1 MIAELAGLFRGDLA
15 PTGAALVVKDH
26 TCGLEMVADLLQPD
40 RLSAI
45 LQRFS
50 TLYQRPEPQAVASQ
64 WSKIYFSKL
73 IVPTT
78 AASLMLDW
86 RLPLDV
92 DETGIVLDEFGRP
105 QAFYLTG
112 PGLAIPRQT
121 VDERFSFVTHTHI
134 AAVIDAIARVS
145 GLSQNVLWSNAGNV
159 VENVIGYCERLAPTH
174 SSVGQAR
181 VYLATRRLT
190 NGEANTLFEP
200 VRYVKLDGARIRK
213 RRVCCIRYLMPC
225 LEYCKT
231 CPILKHDV
239 R

>member
-15 PTGAALVVKDH
+15 PMGAALVVNDH
-26 TCGLEMVADLLQPD
+26 ACGFELVADLTQHD

-50 TLYQRPEPQAVASQ
+50 TIYQRPEPRAVASQ

-73 IVPTT
+73 ILPTV
-78 AASLMLDW
+78 AASLILNW

-92 DETGIVLDEFGRP
+92 YETGIVLDELGRP
-105 QAFYLTG
+105 ETFYLTG
-112 PGLAIPRQT
+112 SGSATTPQT
-121 VDERFSFVTHTHI
+121 AEERLSFVTHTHI
-134 AAVIDAIARVS
+134 ASVINAISHVS
-145 GLSQNVLWSNAGNV
+145 GLSHKVLWSNAGNV
-159 VENVIGYCERLAPTH
+159 VENVIAYCERFAPTL
-174 SSVGQAR
+174 SSVEQAR
-181 VYLATRRLT
+181 VYLSTRRLA
-190 NGEANTLFEP
+190 NGEANPLFEP
-200 VRYVKLDGARIRK
+200 VRYVRLDEARIRK

-231 CPILKHDV
+231 CPILKRDV